1 MGMVAP
7 PQGIA
12 SAYVVFFGVYG
23 DVTRQSLKRNV
34 SRQTLY
40 REAAQT
46 SALLQGA
53 AQCAHVERLQEQVQQ
68 LQQRVVSLESDLSQ
82 AVVIGDECMARLAAE
97 AQAEGVSLPTVQ
109 GWLQR
114 LLPGRAPSV
123 AKLGVGPTKR
133 PLTSARCCR
142 CWTNWRERGPSK
154 WRPTRST

>member
-53 AQCAHVERLQEQVQQ
+53 AQAHTSSVCRSKCNNCSNASS
-68 LQQRVVSLESDLSQ
+68 VSK
-82 AVVIGDECMARLAAE
+82 A
-97 AQAEGVSLPTVQ
+97 T
-109 GWLQR
+109 
-114 LLPGRAPSV
+114 
-123 AKLGVGPTKR
+123 
-133 PLTSARCCR
+133 
-142 CWTNWRERGPSK
+142 
-154 WRPTRST
+154 